1 MSRRTKRGLSAARPW
16 LEAGRNTT
24 ESRPA
29 MAGGRHDDALAN
41 RCWDGSDRAPAQSRH
56 ARAHARAA
64 RDLSGRQRG
73 SDDDTNALALAHEA
87 TCEHKRT
94 RLRSERRPAP
104 LGRGRWHGA
113 RLHPRSVALISVV
126 GAVLMVLRA
135 PGCGGAELQDATSEP
150 GARLH
155 RLVPAAY
162 TPPLELGAQGID
174 PIAPETRTFT
184 PGFRV
189 QELCVEGGAPFAG
202 RVPPAFTAAAAPVAP
217 PAGAGLRTAAQGT
230 KQARYQISAAPGLP
244 IGSHL
249 RIAGARRSWLDR
261 RAAMEQALA
270 VNVSRVENKSVAH
283 DAR

>member
-16 LEAGRNTT
+16 LEAGLNNT

-41 RCWDGSDRAPAQSRH
+41 RCWDGCDRAPAQSRH
-56 ARAHARAA
+56 ARAQG
-64 RDLSGRQRG
+64 RDLRGRQQYL
-73 SDDDTNALALAHEA
+73 DDDTNAVALAQEV
-87 TCEHKRT
+87 TCGHKCM

-104 LGRGRWHGA
+104 LGCGRWHGA
-113 RLHPRSVALISVV
+113 RLRPRSVALISVV
-126 GAVLMVLRA
+126 GAVLLGLRA
-135 PGCGGAELQDATSEP
+135 PECGGAELQDATSEP
-150 GARLH
+150 EARLH

-202 RVPPAFTAAAAPVAP
+202 RVPPAFTTAAVPVAP
-217 PAGAGLRTAAQGT
+217 PAGAGLRTAALGT
-230 KQARYQISAAPGLP
+230 KQARSQISAPGLP

-270 VNVSRVENKSVAH
+270 VNVSRVENKSVAP

>member
-1 MSRRTKRGLSAARPW
+1 MSRTKRGPSAARPW
-16 LEAGRNTT
+16 GEAGLNNT
-24 ESRPA
+24 ESSPA
-29 MAGGRHDDALAN
+29 MAGGRHDDALAHM
-41 RCWDGSDRAPAQSRH
+41 CWDSSDRAPAQSRH
-56 ARAHARAA
+56 ARAA
-64 RDLSGRQRG
+64 RDLGGRQRG
-73 SDDDTNALALAHEA
+73 SDDDANAVALAHA
-87 TCEHKRT
+87 ANCAHLQSTQ
-94 RLRSERRPAP
+94 LRSERSPKRSPAP
-104 LGRGRWHGA
+104 LGRGRWHGV
-113 RLHPRSVALISVV
+113 RLRPRSVALISAV
-126 GAVLMVLRA
+126 GAVLLVFGA
-135 PGCGGAELQDATSEP
+135 PGCGGAELQDATSES

-155 RLVPAAY
+155 RMVPAAY

-189 QELCVEGGAPFAG
+189 RELCVEGGAPFAG
-202 RVPPAFTAAAAPVAP
+202 RVPPALTTAAVPFAP
-217 PAGAGLRTAAQGT
+217 PAGAGLRTAALGT
-230 KQARYQISAAPGLP
+230 KQARSQISAPGLP